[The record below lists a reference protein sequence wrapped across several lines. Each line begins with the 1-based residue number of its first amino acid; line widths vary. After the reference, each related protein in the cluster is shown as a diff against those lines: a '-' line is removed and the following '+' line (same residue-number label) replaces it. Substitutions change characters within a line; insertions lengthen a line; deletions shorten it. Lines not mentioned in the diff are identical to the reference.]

1 LSVLAAE
8 PRSFAEVWPQL
19 LILGSILAFLVGFL
33 IRRARARA
41 RAENQERT
49 DRLAILPEEY
59 RPRLHNPGLVV
70 AAIAG
75 TLVAGAVGGLI
86 GGWAGAILPAVVVTP
101 FLVFLF
107 RQQNA
112 RIRGIA
118 ESVRSRAAEMDEDE
132 LAETVTALEEAYG
145 AETMGSLRDLL
156 PPNRVG

>member
-1 LSVLAAE
+1 MFAAE
-8 PRSFAEVWPQL
+8 PHTFADDWPQV
-19 LILGSILAFLVGFL
+19 LIFGCIFAFLVGFL

-41 RAENQERT
+41 RAEKHERT
-49 DRLAILPEEY
+49 ERLAVLHEEY
-59 RPRLHNPGLVV
+59 RPRLHNLGLVV
-70 AAIAG
+70 AAIGASLAAAG
-75 TLVAGAVGGLI
+75 VGGLI
-86 GGWAGAILPAVVVTP
+86 APWVGGVLAAIVAAP
-101 FLVFLF
+101 FLVFLI

-156 PPNRVG
+156 PPSRVG